1 MNKNAPLTIGVIGSG
16 VIGTLT
22 AYTLKKKNYSV
33 SLFDEY
39 LPGTQTSMGNAGTF
53 AHYACIPIN
62 SEDNFK
68 KIPFLLFSDSSP
80 LSIQWKNL
88 FSIYP
93 WLIKFLQN
101 CSKEKVNNIITQLS
115 IILQKASIANN
126 NLFNEINFG
135 SLINNNETL
144 YLYETEKDF
153 LRDKKNNDLRK
164 SKNIDLTEIS
174 SREINEIE
182 PNLNKN
188 FYRGT
193 LFKGSK
199 FTTNPLKFVNKIYE
213 EFLKNNGKFFNKKI
227 IKIKNEENKIIIQD
241 NLNDSYKFD
250 KLIICT
256 GSFSNNLANMLGE
269 TFPMITERGYH
280 LMYKDYKNIISRPI
294 SVVNQG
300 MYYIPM
306 EEGLRAAGTVEIGIN
321 DNSINTKRTN
331 WMHKNTISNFN
342 INNDPNKVW
351 LGYRPTLPDSLPVI
365 GKSKN
370 NENIIYNFGHQ
381 HLGLTLATISAE
393 IILNIIEDKKN
404 KDFET
409 LSPNRFN

>member
-33 SLFDEY
+33 SLFDGN
-39 LPGTQTSMGNAGTF
+39 LPGSQTSMGNAGTF

-62 SEDNFK
+62 SEENFK

-115 IILQKASIANN
+115 DILQKASIANN

-153 LRDKKNNDLRK
+153 LIDKKNNDLRK
-164 SKNIDLTEIS
+164 FKNIDFTEIS
-174 SREINEIE
+174 SREIKEIE

-188 FYRGT
+188 YYRGI
-193 LFKGSK
+193 LFEGSK

-213 EFLKNNGKFFNKKI
+213 EFLKNNGNFINKKI
-227 IKIKNEENKIIIQD
+227 IKIKYEENKIIIQD
-241 NLNDSYKFD
+241 NLNKTYKFD

-256 GSFSNNLANMLGE
+256 GSFSNKLSNTLGE
-269 TFPMITERGYH
+269 NFPMIAERGYH
-280 LMYKDYKNIISRPI
+280 LMYNDYKNIISRPI
-294 SVVNQG
+294 SIVNQG

-306 EEGLRAAGTVEIGIN
+306 DEGLRAAGTVEIGLN
-321 DNSINTKRTN
+321 DKNINTKRTN
-331 WMHKNTISNFN
+331 WMHKNTISDLN
-342 INNDPNKVW
+342 INNNPDQVW
-351 LGYRPTLPDSLPVI
+351 LGYRPTLPDSLPII
-365 GKSKN
+365 GESKN
-370 NENIIYNFGHQ
+370 HKNIIYNFGHQ
-381 HLGLTLATISAE
+381 HLGLTLANISAE
-393 IILNIIEDKKN
+393 IVLKIIEDKKIKN
-404 KDFET
+404 FES
-409 LSPNRFN
+409 LSPNRFS

>member
-153 LRDKKNNDLRK
+153 LSDKKNNDLDP
-164 SKNIDLTEIS
+164 IVLLIS
-174 SREINEIE
+174 SI
-182 PNLNKN
+182 
-188 FYRGT
+188 
-193 LFKGSK
+193 LF
-199 FTTNPLKFVNKIYE
+199 
-213 EFLKNNGKFFNKKI
+213 
-227 IKIKNEENKIIIQD
+227 
-241 NLNDSYKFD
+241 FD
-250 KLIICT
+250 
-256 GSFSNNLANMLGE
+256 A
-269 TFPMITERGYH
+269 
-280 LMYKDYKNIISRPI
+280 IS
-294 SVVNQG
+294 
-300 MYYIPM
+300 
-306 EEGLRAAGTVEIGIN
+306 
-321 DNSINTKRTN
+321 
-331 WMHKNTISNFN
+331 
-342 INNDPNKVW
+342 
-351 LGYRPTLPDSLPVI
+351 SL
-365 GKSKN
+365 
-370 NENIIYNFGHQ
+370 
-381 HLGLTLATISAE
+381 
-393 IILNIIEDKKN
+393 
-404 KDFET
+404 
-409 LSPNRFN
+409 